1 VLQLLNLVRAAYT
14 NVDAN
19 IFAEHE
25 IHNFESSHHSD
36 AGNLEISRDTTMQ
49 LSYYVDT
56 LPKLE
61 SYQQF
66 R

>member
-1 VLQLLNLVRAAYT
+1 VLQLLNLVRTAYI

-25 IHNFESSHHSD
+25 VHNHHSD
-36 AGNLEISRDTTMQ
+36 AGNLEISRDTIMQ

-56 LPKLE
+56 LPKLK
-61 SYQQF
+61 SY
-66 R
+66 